1 MHIHSQWPTLSES
14 ISKTDIMLHAAWNVI
29 NGRMNNNARVL
40 SAFKGFECFQG
51 EQAKTWD
58 KYFTETGLHSMVFF
72 AKKNHENR
80 TWIIDTFITTFI
92 TNNFISN
99 IRLKLTKNQAK
110 AEQHPEPELL
120 LFDNCLLSSWTL
132 SSKIGHILNNVQ
144 WNRCVY
150 FQD

>member
-1 MHIHSQWPTLSES
+1 MQLGMLSMAEW
-14 ISKTDIMLHAAWNVI
+14 TTMLGFWVLS
-29 NGRMNNNARVL
+29 RVL
-40 SAFKGFECFQG
+40 SVFKESRLKH
-51 EQAKTWD
+51 KTNILRKQVCIQWSS
-58 KYFTETGLHSMVFF
+58 LP
-72 AKKNHENR
+72 KKNHENR